1 MKLLKRTSKNLTPLI
16 LLILAGES
24 VFFLPFVIPRIF
36 RPSVLS
42 VYEISNTELGSYF
55 SVYGIVAMI
64 SYFIGGPLADK
75 FQPKL
80 LMGLGLV
87 LTALGGFSVAIYP
100 VLMGVFLYGYWG
112 CTTIL
117 LFWAALIKSTRL
129 WGGEHTQGRAFG
141 LLEGGRGALAAIL
154 GTIGAAVFATQMEAT
169 NLDNVA
175 SFKLVLIVTSSI
187 TFFAGVL
194 VYLGLPTV
202 TSKNLAGS
210 AFEMKGLKSVMKNK
224 RLWLQSI
231 IVICAY
237 VGYKIT
243 DDFSLYAQD
252 VLGFD
257 EVQSSMV
264 GTGAIWLRPL
274 FALAAGFLADK
285 ISGIRVISIS
295 FLISGIGGILLFSGI
310 ISGGAAVSLLNLS
323 AISAGI
329 YGIRGVYFAIMGDA
343 QISLAH
349 TGTAVGV
356 ISVVGYTP
364 DVFVSPLMGYLL
376 DNYPGIL
383 GHQYVF
389 GVLALF
395 SICGL
400 LVSLIFRK
408 TKEVA

>member
-1 MKLLKRTSKNLTPLI
+1 M
-16 LLILAGES
+16 
-24 VFFLPFVIPRIF
+24 
-36 RPSVLS
+36 
-42 VYEISNTELGSYF
+42 
-55 SVYGIVAMI
+55 
-64 SYFIGGPLADK
+64 
-75 FQPKL
+75 
-80 LMGLGLV
+80 
-87 LTALGGFSVAIYP
+87 
-100 VLMGVFLYGYWG
+100 
-112 CTTIL
+112 
-117 LFWAALIKSTRL
+117 
-129 WGGEHTQGRAFG
+129 
-141 LLEGGRGALAAIL
+141 EGGRGALAAIL

-202 TSKNLAGS
+202 TSKSLAGS

-243 DDFSLYAQD
+243 DDFSLYSQD

-310 ISGGAAVSLLNLS
+310 ISGGAVVSLLNLS